1 MVKRIFA
8 KLFKIRKKS
17 LYEAK
22 GDRLFY
28 LVNNIIMALLAL
40 LITYPLYFIIIASIS
55 NPDAVIN
62 GEVLFYPIGISFEGY
77 ERLLNESQIW
87 IGYRNTML
95 YTFFGTGLNILLTI
109 PAGWALS
116 RKNLPYRKFFMWFFI
131 ITMFFGGGL
140 IPFYLLVSKL
150 NLIDTPYA
158 LIIPGAIS
166 VWNMF
171 MTKAYYES
179 NIPEELIEAAK
190 IDGAGE
196 FKTFL
201 SIILPISKPIIAV
214 MVLFYAV
221 GHWNSYFNALI
232 FLRDDGLF
240 PLQLVLREILIVAE
254 GVTGTGET
262 ETILEQQR
270 IANLIKYSS
279 MIVSSVPIIILYPF
293 IQKFFEKGFLVG
305 SFK

>member
-179 NIPEELIEAAK
+179 NIPEELIDEKLSDDELSALATAAVAFFSQNK
-190 IDGAGE
+190 SNDSVKVVATNL
-196 FKTFL
+196 KLFL
-201 SIILPISKPIIAV
+201 SLKS
-214 MVLFYAV
+214 
-221 GHWNSYFNALI
+221 NSFNSA
-232 FLRDDGLF
+232 
-240 PLQLVLREILIVAE
+240 P
-254 GVTGTGET
+254 
-262 ETILEQQR
+262 
-270 IANLIKYSS
+270 
-279 MIVSSVPIIILYPF
+279 
-293 IQKFFEKGFLVG
+293 
-305 SFK
+305 